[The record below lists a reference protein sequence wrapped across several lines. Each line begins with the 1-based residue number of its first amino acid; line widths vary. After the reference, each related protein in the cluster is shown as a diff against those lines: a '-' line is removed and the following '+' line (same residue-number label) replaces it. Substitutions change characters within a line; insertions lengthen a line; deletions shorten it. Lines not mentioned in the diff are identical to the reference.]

1 MSNIPNSPEDRKA
14 IRTACEQISEEL
26 TTIQTSKA
34 QIKEIL
40 KALEDKYKMP
50 KRTLKKVAMLY
61 HKQTAVEFEN
71 ETAEIK
77 SIYKSITS

>member
-14 IRTACEQISEEL
+14 IRAACEQISEEL
-26 TTIQTSKA
+26 TTIQTSKS
-34 QIKEIL
+34 QIKE
-40 KALEDKYKMP
+40 LEDKYKMP
-50 KRTLKKVAMLY
+50 KRTLKKVALLY